1 MKCTAKR
8 NRNYIVGY
16 LDILTPEVGI
26 WELGLTSEVDE
37 LNHTATKTI

>member
-1 MKCTAKR
+1 VKPHAF
-8 NRNYIVGY
+8 IVGY